1 MSGLSYLRRILCV
14 CLCVVAVACNKSST
28 APHESD
34 KPDKTTSTSA
44 TVRKY
49 PVRFNMADV
58 DVSDGRIANRE
69 MPVRNY
75 LHYLFYRAYDS
86 TGRLASEIV
95 QDSVVAYVG
104 PEFGVIND
112 SLPAGDY
119 TIVVIGAQ
127 FNSLELNNDTLLS
140 TFQLFTRHE
149 DVCLKKFNITVSE
162 QDSVVAPIK
171 LERITGV
178 LEINLKDTLHPEVKM
193 EKVYV
198 DSTYL
203 HMQIATGELQSSIT
217 DFFPSWGSLAYPY
230 SFSIGYL
237 GSNTSH
243 TVTIVGCDINEQPI
257 VQKVVTGVYIYPNR
271 KTILT
276 GKLFDTSD
284 GRGKNAGSLW
294 VDKRTGSIIQEF

>member
-1 MSGLSYLRRILCV
+1 MSGLSYIKKILCA

-28 APHESD
+28 APNEND
-34 KPDKTTSTSA
+34 KPDKTANTSA
-44 TVRKY
+44 AIRKY
-49 PVRFNMADV
+49 AVRFSLGDI
-58 DVSDGRIANRE
+58 DVSDGRTANRE

-75 LHYLFYRAYDS
+75 LHYLSYRAYDS
-86 TGRLASEIV
+86 TGRLISKIV
-95 QDSVVAYVG
+95 QDSILAYAG
-104 PEFGVIND
+104 PDFGVIND
-112 SLPAGDY
+112 SLPVGDY
-119 TIVVIGAQ
+119 TIVVVGAQ
-127 FNSLELNNDTLLS
+127 YYSVEFYDDTLLS
-140 TFQLFTRHE
+140 RFNLFTRHE

-162 QDSVVAPIK
+162 HDSIAAPIK

-237 GSNTSH
+237 GSNTTH
-243 TVTIVGCDINEQPI
+243 TVTIVGCDINEQPVAQRVI
-257 VQKVVTGVYIYPNR
+257 TGVYIYPNR

-276 GKLFDTSD
+276 GRLFDTSD
-284 GRGKNAGSLW
+284 TGGKNAGSLW
-294 VDKRTGSIIQEF
+294 VDKRTGSINQKF